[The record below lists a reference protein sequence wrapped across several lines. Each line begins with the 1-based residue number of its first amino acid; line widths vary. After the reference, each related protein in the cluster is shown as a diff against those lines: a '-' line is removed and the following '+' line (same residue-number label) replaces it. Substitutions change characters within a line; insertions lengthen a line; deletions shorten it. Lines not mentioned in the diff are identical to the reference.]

1 MSSSLQAQRP
11 IDDDVVIEA
20 RDISV
25 YFDMDRGVSRVVDN
39 VDMELYRDEAL
50 GVVGESGSGKSMFA
64 TALINSVI
72 EPGQVSGEVIYNP
85 SDGEP
90 IDILE
95 LSDEE
100 LKKYRWREISMV
112 FQGAQDSFNPT
123 MRIKGHFEETLISHN
138 ASMDQG
144 MERARDLLSD
154 LYLDPDRVLESFP
167 HELSGGMKQR
177 TLIALSLLLDPDVLL
192 LDEPTSSLD
201 LLMQRAIM
209 SLLDRIQDTYDFTY
223 LFITHDLPQ
232 IAGLVDRVAVM
243 YAFEFVEAGPAHEV
257 LQDAQH
263 PYTRA
268 LLNAAPS
275 FDTPV
280 DEMAPI
286 EGKSPD
292 PINVPSGCSYH
303 ERCPLA
309 DEQCEQQDPEL
320 DQVMEN
326 RRVACFHWEDSADAI
341 PYTLGKGV
349 DAMETSNRDVDVS
362 ETASQE
368 AEDPVVSMDDIEV
381 HFETAGVIE
390 RFREGPKPAKAVDG
404 VSLDIPEN
412 DVVALVG
419 ESGCGKTTLGKT
431 AVALQRPT
439 GGSLEFRGQ
448 DVWDTKDAITVDDDD
463 RSFAEI
469 RKSLQII
476 HQDPGSSLNP
486 GRTVQSSL
494 RDPLKKE
501 YPNLGPEERES
512 IIRGILEY
520 VGMVPSD
527 DYAVRYPHQ
536 LSGGEKQRVALARAV
551 LMNPDLIL
559 ADEAVSARDVALRVE
574 MMDLLIDLQE
584 MFETSFLF
592 ITHDF
597 GNARYITTKA
607 DGRIGVMYLGN
618 LVEIG
623 HVEEVLKN
631 PKHPYT
637 QILIWATPVLDPD
650 IAAEKIDQ
658 EPPIRSIDIPDPVDT
673 PTGCNFHPR
682 CPEARE
688 ACTREEPEIIEA
700 ADGTT
705 AACFRQDDD
714 HEYWDSEP
722 LYEDEA

>member
-1 MSSSLQAQRP
+1 MTASLQTERSVAE
-11 IDDDVVIEA
+11 DVVIEA
-20 RDISV
+20 RDVSV
-25 YFDMDRGVSRVVDN
+25 YFDMDRGVSRVVDDAN
-39 VDMELYRDEAL
+39 MELYRDEAM

-72 EPGQVSGEVIYNP
+72 EPGQVNGEVIYNP
-85 SDGEP
+85 SGGDP
-90 IDILE
+90 VDILQ
-95 LSDEE
+95 LDDDE

-123 MRIKGHFEETLISHN
+123 MRIRGHFEETLVSHN
-138 ASMDQG
+138 ANVEKG
-144 MERARDLLSD
+144 MERARQLLSD
-154 LYLDPDRVLESFP
+154 LYLDPERVLDSFP

-177 TLIALSLLLDPDVLL
+177 TLIALSLLLDPEVLL

-209 SLLDRIQDTYDFTY
+209 SLLDRIQDTYEFTY

-243 YAFEFVEAGPAHEV
+243 YAFEFVEVGPAREV
-257 LQDAQH
+257 LVDADH

-280 DEMAPI
+280 DEMEPI

-303 ERCPLA
+303 QRCPLA

-320 DQVMEN
+320 REVRED
-326 RRVACFHWEDSADAI
+326 RRVACFHWEDAADAV
-341 PYTLGKGV
+341 PYTLGQGV
-349 DAMETSNRDVDVS
+349 DALETGS
-362 ETASQE
+362 EGAAKKSATGV
-368 AEDPVVSMDDIEV
+368 AEDPVVSMQDVEV
-381 HFETAGVIE
+381 YFETAGLFE
-390 RFREGPKPAKAVDG
+390 RFRDGPKPAKAVDG
-404 VSLDIPEN
+404 VDLDIPEN

-439 GGSLEFRGQ
+439 GGTIEFRGQ
-448 DVWDTKDAITVDDDD
+448 DIWEAKDALTE
-463 RSFAEI
+463 SEI
-469 RKSLQII
+469 DISYPDIRRSLQLI

-486 GRTVQSSL
+486 GRTVQSTL
-494 RDPLKKE
+494 RDPLKKQ
-501 YPNLGPEERES
+501 YPNLGPEERETV
-512 IIRGILEY
+512 IRGILEY
-520 VGMVPSD
+520 VGMVPAD
-527 DYAVRYPHQ
+527 DYAIRYPHQ

-559 ADEAVSARDVALRVE
+559 ADEAVSALDVSLRVE
-574 MMDLLIDLQE
+574 MMDLLLDLQD

-597 GNARYITTKA
+597 GNARYIATKA

-618 LVEIG
+618 IVEIG
-623 HVEEVLKN
+623 HVEEVLQN

-650 IAAEKIDQ
+650 IAEEKIDQ
-658 EPPIRSIDIPDPVDT
+658 EPPIRSIDIPDPVDM
-673 PTGCNFHPR
+673 PSGCNFHPR

-688 ACTREEPEIIEA
+688 VCEREEPGIIEA
-700 ADGTT
+700 EDGTT
-705 AACFRQDDD
+705 AACFRQDET

-722 LYEDEA
+722 LYEE